1 MATGLESTVE
11 SGDPFG
17 MDVEFNTDQ
26 PSRLAQ
32 RWSGDV
38 PEAIESFQEGD
49 INAGSALL
57 RVFGAI
63 GGTTA
68 DVVGLPFDAL
78 LNALGV
84 NDKIAEGVQA
94 ILETDT
100 GQQLLKVAQDN
111 PEEAKNLLA
120 VMDIASFFPAVKG
133 LKNVINSSA
142 GDARTLVE
150 GGTLGD
156 IIHQSRV
163 KAAEKR
169 GETPPKKG
177 NFYSNPA
184 LFLGDMA
191 DGLIKGTIPDSLYP
205 PAIAAKRQS
214 GFGSNSRAEI
224 RNQVAEGNFKVA
236 EQAALAKRM
245 LSQQAG
251 RGEPPMLTKG
261 SPLYENYILE
271 ADIPVAFPNKRGANP
286 RNVNWNEEGLDRI
299 RTILKEGGLD
309 EKAAERFLTDIK
321 VNTFSNQGASGWQA
335 KLADLKDRLD
345 PSKEGMKVDVWS
357 PSAGDAYRELGMVP
371 FSQAPGTTLN
381 RLFDPK
387 KWNSLP
393 ENIRTDFNLMAK
405 ISKVADDEKFRKS
418 FGNKNP
424 DTQVAAANRIIKA
437 VTKREKNPDKLDAQ
451 EQAILKRLDE
461 EQTIKPLDDI
471 GRQFASLTYPSS
483 LYALGGT
490 HVTSML
496 ADTVEKG
503 KKGMFSL
510 TPQLTNVLSDR
521 HDIFG
526 TDFLF
531 PQMNK
536 SVIIPPL
543 SRQLGNEGKTTER
556 RNVFQTGKSGTKVPA
571 EEMARLEK
579 LSGVPFD
586 PSIDKNLV
594 DYHTRAIGQFKTKAE
609 AQDYLTAI
617 KNIGKIGYL
626 GSDWRQQMEMEE

>member
-1 MATGLESTVE
+1 
-11 SGDPFG
+11 
-17 MDVEFNTDQ
+17 
-26 PSRLAQ
+26 
-32 RWSGDV
+32 
-38 PEAIESFQEGD
+38 
-49 INAGSALL
+49 
-57 RVFGAI
+57 
-63 GGTTA
+63 
-68 DVVGLPFDAL
+68 
-78 LNALGV
+78 
-84 NDKIAEGVQA
+84 
-94 ILETDT
+94 
-100 GQQLLKVAQDN
+100 
-111 PEEAKNLLA
+111 
-120 VMDIASFFPAVKG
+120 
-133 LKNVINSSA
+133 
-142 GDARTLVE
+142 
-150 GGTLGD
+150 
-156 IIHQSRV
+156 
-163 KAAEKR
+163 
-169 GETPPKKG
+169 
-177 NFYSNPA
+177 
-184 LFLGDMA
+184 
-191 DGLIKGTIPDSLYP
+191 
-205 PAIAAKRQS
+205 
-214 GFGSNSRAEI
+214 
-224 RNQVAEGNFKVA
+224 
-236 EQAALAKRM
+236 
-245 LSQQAG
+245 
-251 RGEPPMLTKG
+251 
-261 SPLYENYILE
+261 
-271 ADIPVAFPNKRGANP
+271 
-286 RNVNWNEEGLDRI
+286 
-299 RTILKEGGLD
+299 
-309 EKAAERFLTDIK
+309 
-321 VNTFSNQGASGWQA
+321 
-335 KLADLKDRLD
+335 
-345 PSKEGMKVDVWS
+345 MKVDVWS

-437 VTKREKNPDKLDAQ
+437 VTKREKTPDKLDAQ

-461 EQTIKPLDDI
+461 ERTIKPLDKV

-496 ADTVEKG
+496 EDTVEKG
-503 KKGMFSL
+503 KRGMFSL

-556 RNVFQTGKSGTKVPA
+556 RNVFQKGKAGVQVPA
-571 EEMARLEK
+571 EEIVRLEK

-586 PSIDKNLV
+586 PAIDKNLV

-626 GSDWRQQMEMEE
+626 GSDWRQQMEIEE